1 MEQTISTTPKLFVTS
16 IVENKDELE
25 EVKTFYMLFI
35 LKGMKA
41 AIMNCFNNVCDCGA
55 SSSHFRGLFEHVE
68 QYILKKRNVTC
79 FNLDLHNSI

>member
-35 LKGMKA
+35 LKGMRA
-41 AIMNCFNNVCDCGA
+41 AIMNCLNNVCIYP
-55 SSSHFRGLFEHVE
+55 RLW
-68 QYILKKRNVTC
+68 R
-79 FNLDLHNSI
+79 

>member
-25 EVKTFYMLFI
+25 EVKTFSMLFI

-55 SSSHFRGLFEHVE
+55 SSIHLRGLFEHAE
-68 QYILKKRNVTC
+68 QHIFEEMEYIVFYSWLA
-79 FNLDLHNSI
+79 